1 MEHEEQGL
9 PSGFSQRLLLQRI
22 LPWLR
27 PQAKIFVLCLSL
39 LLIGSGLRILGPIIL
54 QTAID
59 GYIRQGNFP
68 GLLALLGGY
77 ICLILIGF
85 GANYYELILLETAG
99 QRIIAGI
106 KNKAFSHLL
115 NLDLPYFDQ
124 TSTGK
129 LVSRIENDAN
139 AMKVLF
145 TSVLTQILGNFV
157 IVLGMFA
164 VMGYKYDFQL
174 ALYVV
179 GLCPLI
185 LLAAIGFNRF
195 MAPRLMAVRKNVAD
209 VNGYVTEMIQGMV
222 TIQMFGQEANVLKEL
237 EKRSLK
243 KYKQDRAITILFNS
257 FFNFLF
263 LIQSIGIVMVL
274 WLGGQQVRNGAL
286 TIGSLILFMNFIHQ
300 FFVPIMFLSAQFNE
314 FQKGIAGA
322 ARLFELL
329 DEPRLYPDPVQTLD
343 LPTPER
349 CQIRFENVWFRYS
362 EESDWVLKDLSF
374 DCPSGEHWAIVGPTG
389 SGKTTLIN
397 LLLRFYLPQ
406 KGRILINGVD
416 LKELDPGTWRRQ
428 VGLVLQDVVMFPG
441 SVYENLVLGESD
453 LPLAEIQPLLA
464 EIGLDPVVQRLPEG
478 YQTHLLEN
486 ASNLSSGEKQ
496 LLSFGRALLRK
507 PALLILDE
515 ATSHIDP
522 QTERQMQNALHTL
535 LEGRTALMIAHRLS
549 TIQSADRILVLH
561 YGTLVESGNH
571 QELLAQDG
579 VYAGLNALQ
588 KV

>member
-9 PSGFSQRLLLQRI
+9 PPGFSQRLLLKRI
-22 LPWLR
+22 WPWLQ
-27 PQAKIFVLCLSL
+27 PQAKIFAVCLGL
-39 LLIGSGLRILGPIIL
+39 LLLGSGLRILGPVIL

-59 GYIRQGNFP
+59 SYIRQGDLP
-68 GLLALLGGY
+68 GLLTLLGGY
-77 ICLILIGF
+77 ICLIVVGF

-99 QRIIAGI
+99 QKIIAQI
-106 KNKAFSHLL
+106 KNKAFAHLL
-115 NLDLPYFDQ
+115 SLDLPYFDQ

-157 IVLGMFA
+157 IVLGMFG
-164 VMGYKYDFQL
+164 VMGYKYDFKL

-185 LLAAIGFNRF
+185 LLAALGFNRF
-195 MAPRLMAVRKNVAD
+195 MAPRLMAVRKNVAE

-237 EKRSLK
+237 EKRSLQ
-243 KYKQDRAITILFNS
+243 KYRQDRAITILFNS

-263 LIQSIGIVMVL
+263 LIQSLGIVMVL
-274 WLGGQQVRNGAL
+274 WLGGQEVNKGTL

-329 DEPRLYPDPVQTLD
+329 DEPRLYPDPREPQS
-343 LPTPER
+343 LPTPGQ

-362 EESDWVLKDLSF
+362 EDSDWVLKDLSF
-374 DCPSGEHWAIVGPTG
+374 ECPSGEHWAIVGPTG

-416 LKELDPGTWRRQ
+416 LKDLDPGSWRRQ

-441 SVYENLVLGESD
+441 SVYENLVLGEKSW
-453 LPLAEIQPLLA
+453 PLEEIQPMLK
-464 EIGLDPVVQRLPEG
+464 EMGLDTVVQRLPQG

-507 PALLILDE
+507 PALLVLDE

-522 QTERQMQNALHTL
+522 QTERQMQTALNTL
-535 LEGRTALMIAHRLS
+535 LDKRTALIIAHRLS
-549 TIQSADRILVLH
+549 TIQSADRILVLQ
-561 YGTLVESGNH
+561 YGQLVESGNH
-571 QELLAQDG
+571 TELLAQNG
-579 VYAGLNALQ
+579 VYAGLNSLQ